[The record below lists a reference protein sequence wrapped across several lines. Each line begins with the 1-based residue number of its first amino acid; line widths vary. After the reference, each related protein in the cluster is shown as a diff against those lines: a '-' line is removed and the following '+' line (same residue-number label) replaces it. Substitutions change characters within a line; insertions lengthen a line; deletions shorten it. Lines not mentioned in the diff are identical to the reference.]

1 MTVQILATTALHAS
15 DLVGVADNLQSFMAF
30 FAAVVGAVMIAAGA
44 MASLRSGRW
53 APVLGAM
60 GLAGV
65 VNVMWPIMMQIGSGE
80 GSIFADPFA
89 PSATTTTSASP
100 TGSSSTPATTP
111 TVPSPRT
118 TSTTTASPTTPPSMT
133 TGAPAQ
139 APAAEPFDWKGPG
152 MVVLIGTAAGALL
165 IGLFFGSGALRDKA
179 NARRA
184 QRLKNQEAAAK
195 RLEDWQHGIEVLD
208 GVEESY
214 RAFELD
220 VAAVLW
226 ERAFLADTTE
236 PRTIAFHEA
245 RQRALDL
252 KLDGVPE
259 TQRKV
264 DEFLAAAVAAR
275 STFDEADKY
284 ARKLGAAGF
293 LPGGGHL
300 ERGQIDKLRKTVTLA
315 YHPDTPADEAA
326 QAQRTAKELVE
337 RWGIKVPT
345 HFSWQTALE
354 GTSRPA
360 LTAANVP
367 TAILVKR

>member
-1 MTVQILATTALHAS
+1 VLIIA
-15 DLVGVADNLQSFMAF
+15 
-30 FAAVVGAVMIAAGA
+30 IAA
-44 MASLRSGRW
+44 
-53 APVLGAM
+53 
-60 GLAGV
+60 
-65 VNVMWPIMMQIGSGE
+65 
-80 GSIFADPFA
+80 
-89 PSATTTTSASP
+89 
-100 TGSSSTPATTP
+100 
-111 TVPSPRT
+111 
-118 TSTTTASPTTPPSMT
+118 
-133 TGAPAQ
+133 
-139 APAAEPFDWKGPG
+139 AA
-152 MVVLIGTAAGALL
+152 LIGM
-165 IGLFFGSGALRDKA
+165 FFGAGALRDEIRV
-179 NARRA
+179 RRA
-184 QRLKNQEAAAK
+184 QRLKNQEAVAR
-195 RLEDWQHGIEVLD
+195 RLEDWQHGAEVLD

-252 KLDGVPE
+252 KLKGVPE
-259 TQRKV
+259 TQMKV
-264 DEFLAAAVAAR
+264 DEFVAAAAAAR

-315 YHPDTPADEAA
+315 YHPATPADEAA

-337 RWGIKVPT
+337 RWGIKVPK

-360 LTAANVP
+360 LPAASVP
-367 TAILVKR
+367 AAVLVKR